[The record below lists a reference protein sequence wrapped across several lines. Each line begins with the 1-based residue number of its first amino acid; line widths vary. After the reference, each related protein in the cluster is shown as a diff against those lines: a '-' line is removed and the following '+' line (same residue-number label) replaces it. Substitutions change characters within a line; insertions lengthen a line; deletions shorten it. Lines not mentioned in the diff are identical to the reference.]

1 MSDELKNTIRFRRAN
16 QGDGDTSGSAATTE
30 MSEFELV
37 STQMLEKILVAKD
50 DAPKN
55 RIRDLA
61 DYEDGWLA
69 RDTASK
75 DFEIVKD
82 DELERALKSAGKSGK
97 PQKDAEVSYEAIGGP
112 AEGENEDLCLVS
124 TQHLRKVLKVEP
136 EEKPKPKPEAPKVES
151 RGFNPYNNG

>member
-61 DYEDGWLA
+61 DYEDGWPPSPTRKTAGWRAIPRA
-69 RDTASK
+69 R
-75 DFEIVKD
+75 I
-82 DELERALKSAGKSGK
+82 LKSSRTTNSSG
-97 PQKDAEVSYEAIGGP
+97 
-112 AEGENEDLCLVS
+112 
-124 TQHLRKVLKVEP
+124 R
-136 EEKPKPKPEAPKVES
+136 
-151 RGFNPYNNG
+151 